1 LYRSPPILLG
11 SDERQ
16 PFQETRRV
24 PILPIIY
31 DALIREFD
39 YVDFEL
45 ILHALEQ
52 LEPVVAST
60 QSRLRVDRYRAVLSA
75 FVEISRKL
83 DLLDNPSLLLT
94 VLPLIITEIYRLITD
109 IPIRRLAQPPAL
121 PQFIR
126 KLEDEVKIGV
136 FTLNYDDVVDGA
148 RGTWLTALLVR

>member
-1 LYRSPPILLG
+1 MLTLNLSCTRS
-11 SDERQ
+11 
-16 PFQETRRV
+16 
-24 PILPIIY
+24 
-31 DALIREFD
+31 
-39 YVDFEL
+39 
-45 ILHALEQ
+45 

-75 FVEISRKL
+75 FEISRKL